1 MVSRKIKFHMLLAL
15 TAAAQ
20 CLLPGLSAVTE
31 FDIMGRIE
39 SVAKENNIVILLSE
53 RPRET
58 SYYIIQDKTVYGTIE
73 IESVVF
79 NRTGRYTYRAAARYT
94 LTNRQFSRLIRAGVD
109 IALVAPRKKG
119 EREFADEAPARER
132 GYRRSIT
139 TDKDRRQMVLVP
151 EGKFVCG
158 SNNGDRDEMPE
169 HTDYAD
175 NFYID
180 VHEVSNQ
187 DYLRFVEAGN
197 VKPPLSWQ
205 GGRYREGEGGLPVMV
220 TYFEAEA
227 YARWAGK
234 RLPTEKEWE
243 KAARGPGRASGE
255 ADARNFIYPW
265 GRVYGAERA
274 NGADF
279 WADEKTGAHL
289 KKRFGAATKGLMP
302 VNSFDPEGA
311 SPCGALNMAG
321 NAREWTS
328 SWYMPYEGNRSREG
342 KEFKRYGKQFKVVRG
357 GSWYSQRYRLRVS
370 SREIGGMPNLY
381 SDNMAGFRCVK
392 DVEVTDREK
401 E

>member
-1 MVSRKIKFHMLLAL
+1 MKMYLLL
-15 TAAAQ
+15 TLAFAAQ
-20 CLLPGLSAVTE
+20 CLVPDLSAVPD

-39 SVAKENNIVILLSE
+39 SVAKENNIVILFSE

-58 SYYIIQDKTVYGTIE
+58 SYYMIQDKTVYGSIE
-73 IESVVF
+73 IESPVF

-94 LTNRQFSRLIRAGVD
+94 LTNRRFAGLIRAGVD
-109 IALVAPRKKG
+109 IALVAPRKNG
-119 EREFADEAPARER
+119 EREFTDEAPTRER
-132 GYRRSIT
+132 GYRRSII
-139 TDKDRRQMVLVP
+139 TDKDGRRMVLVP
-151 EGKFVCG
+151 EGKFVFG
-158 SNNGDRDEMPE
+158 SNNGDRDESPE
-169 HTDYAD
+169 HVDYID
-175 NFYID
+175 NYYID
-180 VHEVSNQ
+180 VSEVSNQ
-187 DYLRFVEAGN
+187 DFLKFVEAKN
-197 VKPPLSWQ
+197 VKPPLSWE
-205 GGRYREGEGGLPVMV
+205 GGTYREGEGNLPVMV
-220 TYFEAEA
+220 TYYEAEA

-243 KAARGPGRASGE
+243 KAARGPGRAAGE
-255 ADARNFIYPW
+255 GDTKIYIYPW
-265 GRVYGAERA
+265 GRDFSPERA
-274 NGADF
+274 NCADF
-279 WADEKTGAHL
+279 WSDEKTGAHL
-289 KKRFGAATKGLMP
+289 KKRSGIATKGLMP

-328 SWYMPYEGNRSREG
+328 SWYMPYEGNRSRKG

-392 DVEVTDREK
+392 DVEVIDLEK